1 MKKAKLLLIDDEK
14 SLLQNLKQILEFE
27 NFEVVTAA
35 NGYEGLSQYEK
46 ESPDL
51 VICDIMMPEM
61 DGYGFIKT
69 MRNKG
74 YTSTPF
80 IFLTAKSDY
89 DDLREGMNFGADD
102 YLVKPVKSSQLI
114 DAINIRLQRKREIN
128 KKIEIQLEQIENGF
142 RLITDQEFFTSVY
155 DIIGYLHLLKSKHH
169 QFDEDSL
176 QEYFGFMEKSSNQ
189 LLSLLRKV
197 KNWHAHEKRMI
208 DHNTKLLIAVNIK
221 EALEKVSREIAKN
234 YNREQDLKCTEIE
247 EACLHLNKG
256 YIETFVSELIDN
268 AFKFSQKGND
278 VSIRTKIQDGNYFIF
293 ITDQGNHTIA
303 DSLVDLKPF
312 QKNNTVPN
320 NPGIGLGLAIADLL
334 IKHIG
339 GTLNFKNNTPCGLE
353 TIISFPI
360 PIDEEATLRD
370 H

>member
-128 KKIEIQLEQIENGF
+128 KKIEIQSEQIDMILSAICICLN
-142 RLITDQEFFTSVY
+142 RS
-155 DIIGYLHLLKSKHH
+155 IINLMKIHCRSILVSW
-169 QFDEDSL
+169 
-176 QEYFGFMEKSSNQ
+176 
-189 LLSLLRKV
+189 
-197 KNWHAHEKRMI
+197 KNRVI
-208 DHNTKLLIAVNIK
+208 
-221 EALEKVSREIAKN
+221 N
-234 YNREQDLKCTEIE
+234 Y
-247 EACLHLNKG
+247 
-256 YIETFVSELIDN
+256 
-268 AFKFSQKGND
+268 
-278 VSIRTKIQDGNYFIF
+278 
-293 ITDQGNHTIA
+293 
-303 DSLVDLKPF
+303 
-312 QKNNTVPN
+312 
-320 NPGIGLGLAIADLL
+320 
-334 IKHIG
+334 
-339 GTLNFKNNTPCGLE
+339 
-353 TIISFPI
+353 
-360 PIDEEATLRD
+360 
-370 H
+370 

>member
-1 MKKAKLLLIDDEK
+1 M
-14 SLLQNLKQILEFE
+14 
-27 NFEVVTAA
+27 
-35 NGYEGLSQYEK
+35 
-46 ESPDL
+46 
-51 VICDIMMPEM
+51 
-61 DGYGFIKT
+61 
-69 MRNKG
+69 
-74 YTSTPF
+74 
-80 IFLTAKSDY
+80 
-89 DDLREGMNFGADD
+89 
-102 YLVKPVKSSQLI
+102 
-114 DAINIRLQRKREIN
+114 
-128 KKIEIQLEQIENGF
+128 
-142 RLITDQEFFTSVY
+142 
-155 DIIGYLHLLKSKHH
+155 
-169 QFDEDSL
+169 
-176 QEYFGFMEKSSNQ
+176 
-189 LLSLLRKV
+189 
-197 KNWHAHEKRMI
+197 
-208 DHNTKLLIAVNIK
+208 
-221 EALEKVSREIAKN
+221 
-234 YNREQDLKCTEIE
+234 
-247 EACLHLNKG
+247 
-256 YIETFVSELIDN
+256 SELIDN